1 MVPLFWDSNLGRMLF
16 AGLTSDKSRNRK
28 LTPSFGRVTAPAK
41 PFLLLR
47 RAGLFQNRLL
57 ARSRRG
63 NGHGGFGGCA
73 RRRGGD
79 RGSAF
84 RVRLLQESFRGLL
97 SAAGIVVGLFGLTV
111 FVDGALTLPQHVK
124 NLPQVDVAPDLG
136 PLFRRLRNGLQGFAE
151 GVGRRLVVFL
161 VEERFAHAEIRQR
174 PVRLNGKRALVL
186 GHCIIKPALLGEIL
200 AARNGRAGTQR
211 SASLQDKVV
220 GVDPDSARLWPAKG
234 FDRES

>member
-28 LTPSFGRVTAPAK
+28 LTPSFGRVADPARR
-41 PFLLLR
+41 FLLLR

-97 SAAGIVVGLFGLTV
+97 SAAGIVVGLFGFTV
-111 FVDGALTLPQHVK
+111 FVDGALALPSMSK
-124 NLPQVDVAPDLG
+124 IFP
-136 PLFRRLRNGLQGFAE
+136 R
-151 GVGRRLVVFL
+151 
-161 VEERFAHAEIRQR
+161 
-174 PVRLNGKRALVL
+174 
-186 GHCIIKPALLGEIL
+186 
-200 AARNGRAGTQR
+200 
-211 SASLQDKVV
+211 
-220 GVDPDSARLWPAKG
+220 
-234 FDRES
+234 